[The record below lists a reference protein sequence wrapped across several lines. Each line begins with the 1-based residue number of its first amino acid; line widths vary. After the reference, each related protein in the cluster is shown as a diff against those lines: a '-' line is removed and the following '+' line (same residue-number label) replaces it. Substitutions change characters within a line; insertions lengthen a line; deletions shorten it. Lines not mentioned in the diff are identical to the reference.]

1 MRRVG
6 SQLAAVVALVFI
18 ASAAA
23 LLFSSPPPPLAAPV
37 ATAAGSASP
46 LAAAAPSQV
55 LQLPNTAESPAPTA
69 SPDGL
74 NVAGLRIRIPRLSI
88 DLPLEVG
95 DAVRDVPRP
104 GYAGGTPENIAFVYP
119 GSKGPGEGGN
129 TYIYAHAR
137 TGMFLNLWNAQR
149 GDLVEITRA
158 DGAVAW
164 TYDVVQIVRAV
175 DPSDTHWLD
184 ASGPERLTLQT
195 STGPTPEDPRFIV
208 VAYPSGATPGG
219 ASPHP

>member
-6 SQLAAVVALVFI
+6 SQLAAVIALVFI
-18 ASAAA
+18 GSAAA
-23 LLFSSPPPPLAAPV
+23 LLFSSPRPLTSPA
-37 ATAAGSASP
+37 ATAASSASAP
-46 LAAAAPSQV
+46 VTAVPSQV
-55 LQLPNTAESPAPTA
+55 LQLPNTAESA
-69 SPDGL
+69 SPTPKT
-74 NVAGLRIRIPRLSI
+74 AGLDVTGLRVRIPRLSI
-88 DLPLEVG
+88 DLPLEIG
-95 DAVRDVPRP
+95 DPVRDVPRP

-119 GSKGPGEGGN
+119 GSKNPGEGGN

-158 DGAVAW
+158 DGAVVW
-164 TYDVVQIVRAV
+164 TYDIMQIVRAV

-195 STGPTPEDPRFIV
+195 STGPRPEDPRFIV
-208 VAYPSGATPGG
+208 VAYPSGAAQGG